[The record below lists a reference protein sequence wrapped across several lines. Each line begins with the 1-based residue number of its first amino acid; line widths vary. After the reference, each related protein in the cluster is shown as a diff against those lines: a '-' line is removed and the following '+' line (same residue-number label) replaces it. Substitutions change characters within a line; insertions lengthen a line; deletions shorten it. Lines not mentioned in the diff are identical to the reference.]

1 MGALESFDRAY
12 EALPPSAKTPQ
23 RRAALDAFLAQGFPS
38 RDAEEWKYT
47 DLAPLAALSLDA
59 LAPDAAAPASAV
71 ANFADSLD
79 ALNLAY
85 AAGGI
90 DQTIAANTRL
100 DAPIRPEART
110 HQRHRL
116 RLERGSEA
124 TLILNTSGAAPF
136 QTIFAEIEIGPG
148 ANLHLIRIS
157 DAGKDAH
164 RLTRVKLRLAR
175 DARADVVSIDLGGK
189 LSRHD
194 LTVDLAEPGAE
205 IHVNGLFAPLG
216 DGHVDNHTVIEHRAP
231 HCTSRECFRGI
242 ARDRARAVF
251 NGMIRVHKDAQ
262 KTDSEQR
269 VASLLLSPGAEI
281 NAKPELEIYAD
292 DVKCAHGATFGQL
305 DDEALFYLRSR
316 GLPTED
322 ARTLLLWT
330 FAHEVLQHIRLD
342 DVRARITRRMLHHLP
357 NGAAMERLL
366 DSTFATDAAEATGEP
381 A

>member
-23 RRAALDAFLAQGFPS
+23 RRAALDAFLARGFPS

-47 DLAPLAALSLDA
+47 DLAPLAALTEAS
-59 LAPDAAAPASAV
+59 LAPETDPTALTPTD
-71 ANFADSLD
+71 FADGLD

-100 DAPIRPEART
+100 DTPIRPEARS

-124 TLILNTSGAAPF
+124 TLILNTSGAAAF

-205 IHVNGLFAPLG
+205 IHVNGLFAPIG

-231 HCTSRECFRGI
+231 HCISRECFRGI

-316 GLPTED
+316 GLPTEE

-330 FAHEVLQHIRLD
+330 FAHEVLQHIGLD
-342 DVRARITRRMLHHLP
+342 DVRARITCRVLHHLP

-366 DSTFATDAAEATGEP
+366 DSTVATDAAEATGEP